1 VEEKLHAAE
10 AALQRGEATEKSRY
24 LVGQIATARATLALT
39 RYDVETMLTE
49 SHRALE
55 HLHPNNLS
63 SRANANWT
71 LAFAYILQGERAAA
85 RRACLEAVALS
96 QASGNV
102 FTTIL
107 ATVGLGVVQEADN
120 ELYQAAETYRHVVQ
134 MAGDQPM
141 QIINEAHLGLARIFY
156 EWNDLEAAEQ
166 HAKRS
171 LELARQYESVI
182 DRFII
187 SEVFLGRLAL
197 ARGDVEGAAAILA
210 EASQSARQRNF
221 VHRIPEVAA
230 AQVVTLL
237 RQGEVAA
244 AAELAQTYKLPLG
257 MARVHLA
264 RGETTAALALLDGHR
279 RQAEARGWE
288 DERLKAMVLQAIALY
303 GHGER
308 DRAVQVLGEAMAL
321 AEPGGFI
328 RIFVDEGEPMARL
341 LAEAVAQGMMPVYA
355 GKLLAAFEAERRKGK
370 EKPDADASQPLVE
383 PLSQRE
389 LEVLQLIAQGLSNHE
404 ISEKLFLALDTVKGH
419 NRKIFDKLQVQRRTE
434 AIARGRELGLL

>member
-10 AALQRGEATEKSRY
+10 AALQRGEANEKSRY

-49 SHRALE
+49 SRRALE
-55 HLHPNNLS
+55 HLHLNNLS

-197 ARGDVEGAAAILA
+197 ARRDVEGAAAILA
-210 EASQSARQRNF
+210 KASQSARQRNF

-237 RQGEVAA
+237 RMGEVAA

-257 MARVHLA
+257 MARVHLS
-264 RGETTAALALLDGHR
+264 RGEATAALALLDGYR
-279 RQAEARGWE
+279 QQAEARGWE

-303 GHGER
+303 GHGDG

-355 GKLLAAFEAERRKGK
+355 GKLLAAFEAERRKRK

-404 ISEKLFLALDTVKGH
+404 ISERLFLALDTVKGH